1 MILKTMS
8 AIIVIIIIIAA
19 ISHSCTSG
27 ESSLLSLSWAAALI
41 G

>member
-8 AIIVIIIIIAA
+8 AVIVIIRIAA
-19 ISHSCTSG
+19 ISHSSTSR